1 MSLENS
7 ESVTTTPKISIV
19 MAAYN
24 EELTISK
31 AIDSICAQTFNDW
44 ELIIIDD
51 GSTDSTADVVR
62 RYIDKD
68 SRIRFVRN
76 KTNMKLPT
84 SLNKGIRLAKAD
96 LIARADADDINLPE
110 RLAKQFA
117 FMQAHPEVDVLGTGA
132 YLLDATGK
140 RINAV
145 LLQQTH
151 ENFEKLPLIK
161 THFFHPSVMIRRRFF
176 EVAGYYN
183 TSFLRAEDKEL
194 WLRGLNLGC
203 RYANLEEPLI
213 EYSTNEYS
221 RKWRSIMSR
230 TLSLLHIVRIYR
242 VKRGYTQVFL
252 LFAYSAAIKMGIY
265 KPKSIRS
272 DRFPR
277 K

>member
-213 EYSTNEYS
+213 EYSTNEYY
-221 RKWRSIMSR
+221 I
-230 TLSLLHIVRIYR
+230 
-242 VKRGYTQVFL
+242 
-252 LFAYSAAIKMGIY
+252 
-265 KPKSIRS
+265 
-272 DRFPR
+272 
-277 K
+277 